1 MCMCVCN
8 LHSHTHMENTVL
20 MMAVPRTDVNL
31 GAFSPKYVYMLD
43 VFNSYHEFDKFI
55 TEKKSATAASAPHVP
70 STKSRLALTPT
81 YTQESCFPQVL
92 HLVPVQCV
100 CNCNHNAGTGTDVTG
115 AVLEIREVQT
125 SFMGVRTSV
134 RTFDEARSL

>member
-1 MCMCVCN
+1 
-8 LHSHTHMENTVL
+8 
-20 MMAVPRTDVNL
+20 
-31 GAFSPKYVYMLD
+31 MLD
-43 VFNSYHEFDKFI
+43 MFNIYHEFDKLYQI
-55 TEKKSATAASAPHVP
+55 SPKKKSATAASAPHVP

-81 YTQESCFPQVL
+81 YTEESCFPQVL

-100 CNCNHNAGTGTDVTG
+100 CNCNHNAGTGTDVTE

-134 RTFDEARSL
+134 RTFDEAR